1 MKKNKILFGLLLICG
16 IFFSTAQEIPVKFLS
31 HKVKKKETIFGIT
44 RKYNVTAEQLNEYNP
59 LLKKVGLRKRMMLR
73 IPVYPKIVEKVTPP
87 PQVDQRTQSY
97 IVKPKETKWRIAY
110 NFQITIPQ
118 LEVLNP
124 KIKKGLK
131 EGQEIHVPRIQI
143 QTESRTESLTVIQ
156 SETQTETN
164 TLDSTWDS
172 TYNYYKVLPKEGYYR
187 IEKKIGVTK
196 RVLDSLNPKL
206 PEEGLQVG
214 MILRV
219 PGDAIGELKIQ
230 DDLLVERLSLLD
242 SIKEAKEIE
251 LAILL
256 PFKAKE
262 IEYDS
267 IEDMKRLLQS
277 RNLHTLSADFYSGV
291 LLAAD
296 TLSHYGISVKLNVF
310 DTQNSIAKVNEIVN
324 THDFSKTDAI
334 VGPLIP
340 SNFDYLST
348 KLQVRKIP
356 KVAPLSTNSVA
367 LREAVY
373 QSVTSKKFL
382 RKRMYEYLDKTLNRE
397 DNIVLVVDSLNRSVE
412 KELLELF
419 PKATVLRPEKSNY
432 LLPDLVDSLL
442 VDSLPNKV
450 ILESQD
456 FSLISSAS
464 SQMSAQQS
472 ALRSVQL
479 FTTYRSNVYENTN
492 LSLKQFGDLKFTY
505 TTDRLPLKLGEYNSF
520 QNHYISL
527 FGKPPNR
534 TAIRAYDLTM
544 DLILRKAYSGN
555 LKSTEKIGETDY
567 QEHRFLYS
575 KQNKSFQN
583 TGYFLL
589 QHNDYEIVELKK

>member
-1 MKKNKILFGLLLICG
+1 VKKNKILFGLLLICG

-143 QTESRTESLTVIQ
+143 QTESLTVIH

-196 RVLDSLNPKL
+196 RVLDSLNPRL

>member
-1 MKKNKILFGLLLICG
+1 VKKNKILFGLLLICG

-143 QTESRTESLTVIQ
+143 QTESLTVIH

-219 PGDAIGELKIQ
+219 PGDARGELKIQ

-450 ILESQD
+450 ILESQA

>member
-1 MKKNKILFGLLLICG
+1 VKKNKILFGLLLICG

-143 QTESRTESLTVIQ
+143 QTESLTVIH

-219 PGDAIGELKIQ
+219 PGDARGELKIQ